1 MEKVNESDGKDTQV
15 ATDNVIEKPKP
26 DLSHINVE
34 YNTSTIISSTVLDK
48 KKHTDIPIT
57 FGPINRNNF
66 NQLKQLNN
74 MTLPV
79 RYLDGF
85 YLRIVHNLRFGRFA
99 YFNDIIV
106 GSISWKYDDCEGV
119 KSVYLMTISVLDE
132 YRRYGIGS
140 KLLKEV
146 IRIHKNVKELSC
158 INLHVQIS
166 NKVAL
171 KFYERHNFESVKLLE
186 NYYTG
191 VEVNPKDAYY
201 LRYNLHEEPAK
212 SN

>member
-1 MEKVNESDGKDTQV
+1 MSTNDKNDNTNKTEKKEPTYDT
-15 ATDNVIEKPKP
+15 
-26 DLSHINVE
+26 SHINKDF
-34 YNTSTIISSTVLDK
+34 NTSTAVSKHVLDK
-48 KKHTDIPIT
+48 KKSRDMKVT
-57 FGPINRNNF
+57 FGPVNKNNF

-79 RYLDGF
+79 RYLEGF
-85 YLRIVHNLRFGRFA
+85 YLRIIHGLRYARFA

-106 GSISWKYDDCEGV
+106 GAISWKYDVCNGV
-119 KSVYLMTISVLDE
+119 RSIYLMTISVLDE

-140 KLLKEV
+140 KLLNEM
-146 IRIHKNVKELSC
+146 ISIHQGVKEISY

-171 KFYERHNFESVKLLE
+171 KFYEKHNFENVKLLT

-191 VEVNPKDAYY
+191 VEINPKDAYY
-201 LRYNLHEEPAK
+201 LRYKLHQNNEETNEIK
-212 SN
+212 KE